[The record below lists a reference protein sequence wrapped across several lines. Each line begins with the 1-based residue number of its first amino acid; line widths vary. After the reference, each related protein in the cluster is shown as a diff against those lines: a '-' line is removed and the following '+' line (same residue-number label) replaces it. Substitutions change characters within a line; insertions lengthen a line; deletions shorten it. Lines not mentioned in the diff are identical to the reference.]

1 MRDIG
6 GEMKPLIH
14 QNTLVVD
21 AQPDS
26 TPLSWYYLPAGLQYA
41 TALGPVNDPSYM
53 DWVYALRR
61 LQHANPSAVLDP
73 LVASLKPGQQL
84 LYVRPLTEGA
94 NNWKAPWTRLVR
106 RRAAQMGQILQDD
119 VNSGVLKPIAT
130 APHNYRGASIL
141 AYAAVLYEKVS

>member
-6 GEMKPLIH
+6 GEVTPLLH
-14 QNTLVVD
+14 QDAVVVN

-41 TALGPVNDPSYM
+41 TTVGRVKDPTYM
-53 DWVYALRR
+53 DWVYALKR
-61 LQHANPSAVLDP
+61 LTGAQPAATLDP

-84 LYVRPLTEGA
+84 LYIRPLTEGQT
-94 NNWKAPWTRLVR
+94 NWKSPWTQLVR
-106 RRAAQMGQILQDD
+106 RRAAQWGQILQND
-119 VNSGVLKPIAT
+119 VNRGVLKPIFT

-141 AYAAVLYEKVS
+141 AYSAVLYEKAS